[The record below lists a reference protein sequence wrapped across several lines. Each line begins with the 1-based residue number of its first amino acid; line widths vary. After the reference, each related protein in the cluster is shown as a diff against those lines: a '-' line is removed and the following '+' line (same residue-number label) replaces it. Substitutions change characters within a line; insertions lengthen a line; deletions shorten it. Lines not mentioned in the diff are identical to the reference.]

1 MMNGKGRYRPCD
13 FVLEIIMLAASLVVV
28 VPLLLALFGSFKS
41 PAEALHY
48 NILPPSRWHP
58 ENYYEVVRKSNILA
72 AFKNSVIITAAVASV
87 TIIICSLAS
96 FIIARRGDRICRF
109 LASYFNLALIV
120 PMAIVPTILL
130 LQRMHLMN
138 TKTGMIF
145 VMIASNISWGMF
157 IMTSFM
163 HTIPREM
170 DEAAIID
177 GCGPVRLFYLVIFPL
192 LKPVIMTNI
201 VIIGMGTWNDLQTP
215 LYMLNSSRNLT
226 MPLTV
231 YNFMGRYFSQW
242 NLIFADLVLVGLPM
256 VLMYAFL
263 QKYIVSG
270 ITAGAVKG

>member
-1 MMNGKGRYRPCD
+1 
-13 FVLEIIMLAASLVVV
+13 
-28 VPLLLALFGSFKS
+28 
-41 PAEALHY
+41 
-48 NILPPSRWHP
+48 
-58 ENYYEVVRKSNILA
+58 
-72 AFKNSVIITAAVASV
+72 
-87 TIIICSLAS
+87 
-96 FIIARRGDRICRF
+96 
-109 LASYFNLALIV
+109 
-120 PMAIVPTILL
+120 
-130 LQRMHLMN
+130 MN

-145 VMIASNISWGMF
+145 VLIASNISWGMF

-163 HTIPREM
+163 RTIPREM

-177 GCGPVRLFYLVIFPL
+177 GCGPLRLFYRIIFPL
-192 LKPVIMTNI
+192 LKPVIMTNV
-201 VIIGMGTWNDLQTP
+201 VIIGMSTWNDLQTP
-215 LYMLNSSRNLT
+215 LYMLNSSKNLT

>member
-1 MMNGKGRYRPCD
+1 MKGVKYRLSD
-13 FVLEIIMLAASLVVV
+13 LILELIMVILSMVVV
-28 VPLLLALFGSFKS
+28 IPLLLVIFGSLKS

-48 NILPPSRWHP
+48 DVLPPTVWHP
-58 ENYYEVVRKSNILA
+58 GNYAEVAQKSNILT
-72 AFKNSVIITAAVASV
+72 AFKNSTLITVTVVTVVIF
-87 TIIICSLAS
+87 ICSLAS
-96 FIIARRGDRICRF
+96 FIIARRGDRFCRF
-109 LASYFNLALIV
+109 LTTYFSMALIV

-130 LQRMHLMN
+130 LQGMHLMN
-138 TKTGMIF
+138 TKTGMIL
-145 VMIASNISWGMF
+145 VMIAANISWSMF
-157 IMTSFM
+157 ITTSFVN
-163 HTIPREM
+163 TIPREM

-177 GCGPVRLFYLVIFPL
+177 GCGPIPLFYWIIFPL
-192 LKPVIMTNI
+192 LKPVLMTNV

-215 LYMLNSSRNLT
+215 LYMLNSSRNIT

>member
-1 MMNGKGRYRPCD
+1 MKTKYRFAD
-13 FVLEIIMLAASLVVV
+13 FVLEVVMFLASLTVVI
-28 VPLLLALFGSFKS
+28 PLLLVLFGAFKS
-41 PAEALHY
+41 PGEALHY
-48 NILPPSRWHP
+48 DIFPPTVWHP
-58 ENYYEVVRKSNILA
+58 ENFIEVWKKSNILT
-72 AFKNSVIITAAVASV
+72 AFKNSTLITVSVVVV
-87 TIIICSLAS
+87 TILVCSLAS
-96 FIIARRGDRICRF
+96 FIIARRRGKFTRF
-109 LASYFNLALIV
+109 LNTYFYLAIIV
-120 PMAIVPTILL
+120 PMSIVPTILL
-130 LQRMHLMN
+130 LQKLHLMN
-138 TKTGMIF
+138 TKTGMIL

-157 IMTSFM
+157 IMTNFM
-163 HTIPREM
+163 HTIPKEM

-177 GCGPVRLFYLVIFPL
+177 GCSPIRLFYRVIFPL
-192 LKPVIMTNI
+192 LKPVIMTNV

-242 NLIFADLVLVGLPM
+242 NLIFADLVLVALPM